1 MNLTEYQY
9 AVMRTRATTDRL
21 DTLKLAVI
29 GLCGEVGEIA
39 EPLKKCLWNGH
50 GLDTAHLSE
59 EVGDVLWYLATLC
72 NALGLSLQEALTQ
85 NIAKLE
91 RRYPHGFST
100 EASRTREQAQ
110 ASQETRSEAEAL
122 LARLKLCVWQGAADA
137 LVLALDKTPISEAD
151 STSLGEQVGSLLRF
165 LARLSIVPLEPSTAE
180 STSPER
186 SNAS

>member
-9 AVMRTRATTDRL
+9 AVLRTRATTDRL
-21 DTLKLAVI
+21 DTLKLALI
-29 GLCGEVGEIA
+29 GLCDELGELAG
-39 EPLKKCLWNGH
+39 PLKKYLWHGH

-72 NALGLSLQEALTQ
+72 NVLGLSLQEALTQ

-110 ASQETRSEAEAL
+110 ASQETRSETEAL
-122 LARLKLCVWQGAADA
+122 LAQLKLCVWQASADA
-137 LVLALDKTPISEAD
+137 LVLSLDKTPMSEAD
-151 STSLGEQVGSLLRF
+151 VTYLGEQVGSLLRF
-165 LARLSIVPLEPSTAE
+165 LARLSIVPLDLPAAQSAF
-180 STSPER
+180 PER
-186 SNAS
+186 SNES